1 MQYILLGIVFSMV
14 TIAYFVIVIPRMPSS
29 PKYFNLN

>member
-14 TIAYFVIVIPRMPSS
+14 TIAYFVIVIPRRPSFS
-29 PKYFNLN
+29 KIF